1 MNSSLTTSTL
11 RAVAARMVGP
21 PQGRMFMVPAAMATM
36 VARVVRFMPTA
47 SYRGTSG
54 GTQIRKVTAPE
65 PSRWTHMARMAVP
78 MAIFTGSV
86 PIIRVMPP
94 MMGRKVPAS
103 VRMPKNRMEKMNMTP
118 VAATEPMPDEPVIIL
133 PRDLKLAMKLT
144 TPAVPSGAPSG
155 TTAMKKQARMPVIT
169 GTAMSA
175 TRGDAFLVMIRTSMT
190 MTVMKPSA
198 ANMQIPPR
206 FCSAICGVFRLR

>member
-1 MNSSLTTSTL
+1 MNSSLTTSTF

-21 PQGRMFMVPAAMATM
+21 PQGRMFMVPADMATM

-65 PSRWTHMARMAVP
+65 PSRWTIMARMEVP
-78 MAIFTGSV
+78 MAIRMGLV
-86 PIIRVMPP
+86 PTSLVMPP

-118 VAATEPMPDEPVIIL
+118 VAATDSSPSSPAIIP
-133 PRDLKLAMKLT
+133 PRLLTLAAKLT
-144 TPAVPSGAPSG
+144 TPGAPSG
-155 TTAMKKQARMPVIT
+155 SVTINAQAMMPVIR
-169 GTAMSA
+169 GTMIRA
-175 TRGDAFLVMIRTSMT
+175 TAGDAFLVIIRISMT

-198 ANMQIPPR
+198 ASM
-206 FCSAICGVFRLR
+206 